1 MNSTKANEDWAI
13 NCNKEQIQN
22 FAEQLRESLNLD
34 KKTIKDIV
42 TDLNGEIVIK
52 NPFDDAY
59 EEESMVVNYDKTF
72 KIILPHLTSAYRDNF
87 TIAHELGHF
96 FLHYTN
102 KYKTLEPN
110 TQVLFNRYGSNR
122 LEWEANWF
130 AAALL
135 MPKDDFLKVANKY
148 DKDEHI
154 GIAAHFSVSEKAV
167 EIRKKDLGL
176 LK

>member
-1 MNSTKANEDWAI
+1 MSKTKADETWAI
-13 NCNKEQIQN
+13 NCKKEQIQN
-22 FAEQLRESLNLD
+22 FAEQLRQGLNLD
-34 KKTIKDIV
+34 TKTIKDVV
-42 TDLNGEIVIK
+42 TDLNGQIVIK
-52 NPFDDAY
+52 NPFDDDS
-59 EEESMVVNYDKTF
+59 EDESMVVNYDRTF
-72 KIILPHLTSAYRDNF
+72 KIILPCLTSAYRDNF

-102 KYKTLEPN
+102 KHTTLESN

-135 MPKDDFLKVANKY
+135 MPKEEFLKIAKKY
-148 DKDEHI
+148 ASDEHI

-176 LK
+176 L